1 MFIYPLF
8 LTCLVSIVTFY
19 QHLYHKVRN
28 CLIHNLKQ
36 CLQFKISDFVGKE
49 HFCRKG
55 ILEFY
60 ILEIFY

>member
-19 QHLYHKVRN
+19 QHLYHKVCN
-28 CLIHNLKQ
+28 CQIHNLNNVFSLKF
-36 CLQFKISDFVGKE
+36 LILRE
-49 HFCRKG
+49 MN
-55 ILEFY
+55 ILEFW